1 MSVIEHTTGHD
12 EVDTSKDLAIPLGP
26 TEESFT
32 SRLRHLSVTARVGTW
47 LGVAF
52 AVALLTGVY
61 SHYNQT
67 FVPWFPLVVTS
78 WVYRVTQGL
87 HVISGTAAVPL
98 LLVKLWSV
106 YPKLFA
112 KVPWPP
118 SRRLALNIAER
129 GSIAVL
135 AASAAFELFTG
146 LANIAH
152 WYPWSFS
159 FRSTHYAVG
168 LLAFGSLVLHIAIK
182 MPLIQQG
189 WAEKPSRDRRV
200 VDAQALH
207 GGTSTTLAPPTATA
221 DGPARR
227 AGDDRTPPSVVSR
240 RTLLNLTWGATGLAV
255 LATAGATVP
264 FLRKVSVFA
273 VRTGEGPQ
281 GMPVNRTA
289 SAAGVTRAAVAPAT
303 WTMTLSHAG
312 KDTTL
317 TLDDLQAMKQVTH
330 TLPMACVE
338 GWSASAEWTG
348 VPLRDLMAAAGA
360 PAGSDVRVVSA
371 QTRGAF
377 ARTFMPAEFADDERT
392 LVALRIN
399 GEVLSLDHGFPARII
414 APGRPGVLQTKWV
427 TALETVGT
435 QA

>member
-1 MSVIEHTTGHD
+1 MSVIDHED
-12 EVDTSKDLAIPLGP
+12 AADTSRDLAIPLGP

-52 AVALLTGVY
+52 TVALLTGVY
-61 SHYNQT
+61 SHYSQSFT
-67 FVPWFPLVVTS
+67 PWFPLIVTP
-78 WVYRVTQGL
+78 WIYRVTQGL
-87 HVISGTAAVPL
+87 HVIAGTAAVPL

-112 KVPWPP
+112 RIPWPP
-118 SRRLALNIAER
+118 SRRLALEVAER
-129 GSIAVL
+129 ASIAVL
-135 AASAAFELFTG
+135 VAAATFELFTG

-168 LLAFGSLVLHIAIK
+168 LLAFGSLVLHVAIK
-182 MPLIQQG
+182 MPFIRQG
-189 WAEKPSRDRRV
+189 WAEKPTRRDP
-200 VDAQALH
+200 A
-207 GGTSTTLAPPTATA
+207 GT
-221 DGPARR
+221 PARR
-227 AGDDRTPPSVVSR
+227 ASDDPADRAPASVVSR
-240 RTLLNLTWGATGLAV
+240 RALLNITWGATGLAV

-273 VRTGEGPQ
+273 VRDGQGPL
-281 GMPVNRTA
+281 GVPINRTA
-289 SAAGVTRAAVAPAT
+289 LEAGVTAAAVAPAA
-303 WTMTLSHAG
+303 WSLTLSHAG
-312 KDTTL
+312 TERTM
-317 TLDDLQAMKQVTH
+317 TLDDLRAMEQVTRS
-330 TLPMACVE
+330 LPIACVE

-360 PAGSDVRVVSA
+360 PPGSDVRVVSA

-377 ARTFMPAEFADDERT
+377 SRTFMPAEFADDERT
-392 LVALRIN
+392 LVALRLN
-399 GEVLSLDHGFPARII
+399 GQELTLDHGFPARII

-427 TALETVGT
+427 TSLEAL
-435 QA
+435 